1 MKLHVEIITPERV
14 VISQEAD
21 LVTLPALEGEITVLP
36 EHIPLFTQI
45 NAGVVRILNDKT
57 ENNLAIQGGFLE
69 VVQDRI
75 KVLTNF
81 AVRDSEV
88 EMAKV
93 EAAKKRAEQIL
104 AEKKTSEDLIMAQ
117 AELQRSLLQLKVASR
132 RKNSH

>member
-1 MKLHVEIITPERV
+1 MAKLHIDIITPERV

-21 LVTLPALEGEITVLP
+21 SVTLPASEGEITVLP

-45 NAGVVRILNDKT
+45 HAGVVLIREGKT
-57 ENNLAIQGGFLE
+57 ENTLAIQGGFLE
-69 VVQDRI
+69 VANDRI

-93 EAAKKRAEQIL
+93 EAAKKRAEQII
-104 AEKKTSEDLIMAQ
+104 AEKKSSEDLIMAQ

-132 RKNSH
+132 RKSH